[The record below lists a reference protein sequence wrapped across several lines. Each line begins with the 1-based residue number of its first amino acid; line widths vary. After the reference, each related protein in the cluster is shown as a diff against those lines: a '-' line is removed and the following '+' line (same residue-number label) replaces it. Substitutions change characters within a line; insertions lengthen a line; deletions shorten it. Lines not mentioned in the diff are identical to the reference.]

1 MNQWIPTDD
10 VVTDDMICFTE
21 AVFEGPYKKAKFVGE
36 RKITAFVKRESYGKA
51 KQQHTFTLEVVDC
64 CGKDPIAIGAIIRR
78 KGRVIYRN
86 GVERCLWWSET
97 NRIIASDE
105 KHARGDEAREQRWL
119 RKNNF
124 SQSL

>member
-10 VVTDDMICFTE
+10 VVTGDMICWTE
-21 AVFEGPYKKAKFVGE
+21 TVFEGSYRRAKPVGE
-36 RKITAFVKRESYGKA
+36 RKITAIVKRDSYGAA
-51 KQQHTFTLEVVDC
+51 KQQHTFTLEVVEC
-64 CGKDPIAIGAIIRR
+64 SGRDPIEVGARIWR

-86 GVERCLWWSET
+86 GVERCLWWNET
-97 NRIIASDE
+97 NRIIAADE

-124 SQSL
+124 CQTI